1 MCLLPDNYSARGLA
15 STYQDGSCVEPIEA
29 PYQGP
34 SESAQLLAQHACR
47 KVRLKERKYAGRKEK
62 KKDIRP
68 PPRGSIRSC
77 LFTSVTG
84 MSRMAANERWS
95 EGGGDRERGA
105 MLAGVASWRC

>member
-34 SESAQLLAQHACR
+34 SESRTTASSTRLQKSEAERTKICR
-47 KVRLKERKYAGRKEK
+47 EERK

-105 MLAGVASWRC
+105 MLAGDASWRC